1 MQATDHPGRPVLPGA
16 LLALATAGLLVLLV
30 LGGVAA
36 RSGPYATELPPAP
49 TTSAAPVAPPTAPAQ
64 SAAPPSTAAPTAE
77 PEPVNPITGRIVLVL
92 VLAFAGVGLVL
103 LVRLAVL
110 NRPQLRRRPP
120 AAVADAAAGSG
131 SSTALPDAVEQ
142 ALLTVEQPDARE
154 AVVRAWLL
162 LGDAAAAAGTPAR
175 PAETAAEYAVRLAA
189 AHGLPPASVHR
200 LAELY
205 REARFSGH
213 PVGAGQRD
221 EARAELTTLRA
232 ALAAP
237 APTGTGR

>member
-1 MQATDHPGRPVLPGA
+1 VQATDHPGRPVRPTA
-16 LLALATAGLLVLLV
+16 LLALAAAGLLVLLV

-36 RSGPYATELPPAP
+36 HSGPYATELPPAP
-49 TTSAAPVAPPTAPAQ
+49 TSSAAPAAPTTAPAQ
-64 SAAPPSTAAPTAE
+64 SAAPPSTAAPTTP

-92 VLAFAGVGLVL
+92 VLALAGVGLVL
-103 LVRLAVL
+103 LIRLAVL
-110 NRPQLRRRPP
+110 NRPELRRRPP
-120 AAVADAAAGSG
+120 APVAGSAAGSG
-131 SSTALPDAVEQ
+131 STTVLPDAVDQ

-189 AHGLPPASVHR
+189 AHGLPTASVHR

-213 PVGAGQRD
+213 PVGADQRN

-232 ALAAP
+232 ALSHP
-237 APTGTGR
+237 APTGTSR